1 MRTLRTKYL
10 SDIPIN
16 EDHYKVDFI
25 ILEKYQS
32 FSSEILRL
40 SLLGVAIYGF
50 LIANVLFKI
59 TDPVTQKKFI
69 SSFSDN
75 KMLLLLGA
83 ITLIAAALAALS
95 HRYFSTD
102 CMTHFI
108 RGFRLR
114 QKREE
119 IKKEIGNDIAN
130 NLVDNREK
138 NESELNRLEE
148 SVKSEEVSFEKDLNS
163 CKWLL
168 FASCFFLIAG
178 ILLITIALAYSFN
191 SLLV

>member
-10 SDIPIN
+10 STIPIQ
-16 EDHYKVDFI
+16 EDNYKVDFI

-40 SLLGVAIYGF
+40 SLLGLTIYGF
-50 LIANVLFKI
+50 LITNVIFKI
-59 TDPVTQKKFI
+59 TDSQKKYI
-69 SSFSDN
+69 LIGPFSDN
-75 KMLLLLGA
+75 KLLLFVGA
-83 ITLIAAALAALS
+83 ILLILTALLALG

-114 QKREE
+114 QRLNELENQEKKEDLEIIRIKECIKNEE
-119 IKKEIGNDIAN
+119 I
-130 NLVDNREK
+130 
-138 NESELNRLEE
+138 
-148 SVKSEEVSFEKDLNS
+148 SFEKDLNN

-168 FASCFFLIAG
+168 FTSGLFLILG
-178 ILLITIALAYSFN
+178 ILSITTAFACSFN
-191 SLLV
+191 NVLIK

>member
-1 MRTLRTKYL
+1 MRTLRSKYL
-10 SDIPIN
+10 SNIPIS
-16 EDHYKVDFI
+16 EDNYKVDFI

-40 SLLGVAIYGF
+40 SLLGLTIYGF
-50 LIANVLFKI
+50 LITNVLFKV
-59 TDPVTQKKFI
+59 TDDGKKNIFI
-69 SSFSDN
+69 DPFSEN
-75 KMLLLLGA
+75 KMLLFLGA
-83 ITLIAAALAALS
+83 ITLIATALVALS

-114 QKREE
+114 QKLSEMEQKVINNRPELIRLKEVISSEE
-119 IKKEIGNDIAN
+119 I
-130 NLVDNREK
+130 
-138 NESELNRLEE
+138 
-148 SVKSEEVSFEKDLNS
+148 SFEKDLRY

-178 ILLITIALAYSFN
+178 ILLIIIALACSFN
-191 SLLV
+191 SLLA